1 MHTLIECFFD
11 GCVFPR
17 NPGGRGGYG
26 ILVRRGFETLHAECG
41 YIGQWPW
48 LSNNCAEYAG
58 VISVFRYLIRV
69 SIEEALIYGDSAL
82 VIDQLNYHMKAKRG
96 AYLPYY
102 QEALALRA
110 KLPRVSMEWIPREMN
125 AGADELSKTG
135 ARKNVI
141 GFMLDS
147 SVVPIAPPHIPK
159 RRRTRDTVG
168 DIERLWQ
175 G

>member
-1 MHTLIECFFD
+1 MIECFFD

-26 ILVRRGFETLHAECG
+26 ILVRQEFQTLHTECG
-41 YIGQWPW
+41 YMGQYPW

-58 VISVFRYLIRV
+58 VISVFRYLIREGV
-69 SIEEALIYGDSAL
+69 EIALVRGDSAL
-82 VIDQLNYHMKAKRG
+82 VIDQMNHQMKAKRG

-102 QEALALRA
+102 QEALALRS
-110 KLPRVSMEWIPREMN
+110 KLPGVTMEWIPREMN

-141 GFMLDS
+141 GFALDPDVETVS
-147 SVVPIAPPHIPK
+147 APRIPK
-159 RRRTRDTVG
+159 RKRTRDMVG
-168 DIERLWQ
+168 DLTKLW
-175 G
+175 GDA